1 VLPQT
6 PARPTYNYAFMQPR
20 HMTQSGDHP
29 SVPGALVRIDFYS
42 DVDMLPLVD
51 ALSQHIAETNG
62 LDAESIHWLKVA
74 TREAVIN
81 AIVHGNG
88 SDRRKQ
94 VHVEFASVGDS
105 SRAAVSIRVRDEGLG
120 FDPASVSDPLA
131 EPNLLRPGGRGL
143 LLMRSILD
151 DVRFH
156 CSPDGPTEVVLVKRA
171 AAPAIT

>member
-1 VLPQT
+1 
-6 PARPTYNYAFMQPR
+6 
-20 HMTQSGDHP
+20 MTQSDDHA
-29 SVPGALVRIDFYS
+29 SVPATLVRIDFCS
-42 DVDMLPLVD
+42 DLDMLPLVD
-51 ALSQHIAETNG
+51 TLSQHIAQTKG
-62 LDAESIHWLKVA
+62 LDGESIHWLQMA
-74 TREAVIN
+74 TREAVVN

-88 SDRRKQ
+88 NDCRKR

-105 SRAAVSIRVRDEGLG
+105 SRAAVSIRVRDEGSG

-143 LLMRSILD
+143 LLMRSVLD

-156 CSPDGPTEVVLVKRA
+156 CSPDGPTEVVLLKRA